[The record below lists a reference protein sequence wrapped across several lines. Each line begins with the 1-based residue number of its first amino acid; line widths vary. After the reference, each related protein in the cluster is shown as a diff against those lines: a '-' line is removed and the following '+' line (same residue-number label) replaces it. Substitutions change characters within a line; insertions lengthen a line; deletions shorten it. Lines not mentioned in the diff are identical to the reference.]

1 MQQHSQQRQQQR
13 DQQHS
18 QQRSQRH
25 CCGQRADFWIFS
37 AAAVNNGAD
46 AADSYLTAFPQSMM
60 VFTGMAVLGVI
71 LAALMFRF
79 STRRPPELREIK

>member
-25 CCGQRADFWIFS
+25 CCGPRADFWIFS

-46 AADSYLTAFPQSMM
+46 AADSYFTAFPQSMM

-71 LAALMFRF
+71 LAALMFHF
-79 STRRPPELREIK
+79 STRRPPELREVK

>member
-1 MQQHSQQRQQQR
+1 M
-13 DQQHS
+13 
-18 QQRSQRH
+18 
-25 CCGQRADFWIFS
+25 
-37 AAAVNNGAD
+37 NNGAD
-46 AADSYLTAFPQSMM
+46 AADSYFTAFPQSMP

>member
-1 MQQHSQQRQQQR
+1 M
-13 DQQHS
+13 QQHS

-25 CCGQRADFWIFS
+25 CCGLRADFWIFS

-46 AADSYLTAFPQSMM
+46 AADSYFTAFPQSMM

>member
-37 AAAVNNGAD
+37 ATAVNNGAD
-46 AADSYLTAFPQSMM
+46 AADSYFTAFPQSMM

-79 STRRPPELREIK
+79 STRRPPELREVK

>member
-1 MQQHSQQRQQQR
+1 M
-13 DQQHS
+13 QQHS

-37 AAAVNNGAD
+37 ADAVNNGAD
-46 AADSYLTAFPQSMM
+46 AADSYFTAFPQSMM